1 MERKAFAEMVPGTA
15 LGPLRVT
22 VSPAANERYWR
33 AAGIDH
39 PALVAGAL
47 YPPIAANLTV
57 LCFGEVCPD
66 AMIQT
71 RQHLRCHRKVV
82 AGVGGEGGTDGVG
95 PVAGVELVTTG
106 KVSRRYEKRG
116 RTYVDVETVVATA
129 DRPDDPVWSSEVSF
143 TPAATVGLAS

>member
-22 VSPAANERYWR
+22 VSATANERYWR
-33 AAGIDH
+33 AVGIDH
-39 PALVAGAL
+39 PALAAGAL

-71 RQHLRCHRKVV
+71 RQHLRCHRKVMAEV
-82 AGVGGEGGTDGVG
+82 GGGTGVG
-95 PVAGVELVTTG
+95 GVELVTTG
-106 KVSRRYEKRG
+106 TVSRRYEKRG

-129 DRPDDPVWSSEVSF
+129 DRPDEPVWSSEVAF
-143 TPAATVGLAS
+143 TPAATVGFAS